1 MTSELG
7 QTQTLASAAP
17 SRTDD
22 PVLEFRDIGVRFSG
36 RGETFT
42 AVEHLN
48 LDVQPGQFVCVVGP
62 SGCGKSTL
70 LNMAAGILT
79 PSNGTVKYNG
89 ALITQPNTAVGYITQ
104 KDNLLPWRSVFRNIA
119 LPLELRGVPKDEV
132 KARVQKIIDLVGLS
146 GFEKSY
152 PRELSGGMRKRVG
165 VARTLIYEPEAL
177 LADEPFGALDSQ
189 LKTVL
194 QGELTQIWERTRA
207 TVLFVTHDI
216 GEAIALGDRVIV
228 MSSRPG
234 RIILDKLI
242 DIPRPRDVFKVRFE
256 PRYAEIHEELW
267 DALRSEVETVGA
279 K

>member
-62 SGCGKSTL
+62 SGCGKSTV

>member
-1 MTSELG
+1 MKTEMSQTRVSEGL
-7 QTQTLASAAP
+7 
-17 SRTDD
+17 SRTGD

-36 RGETFT
+36 RGKTLT
-42 AVEHLN
+42 VVEHLN
-48 LDVQPGQFVCVVGP
+48 LGVQPGQFVCVVGP

-70 LNMAAGILT
+70 LNMAAGILSPT
-79 PSNGTVKYNG
+79 NGTVKYNG
-89 ALITQPNTAVGYITQ
+89 VEVTQPDTKVGYITQ

-119 LPLELRGVPKDEV
+119 LPLELRGLHREEIELR
-132 KARVQKIIDLVGLS
+132 AQKIIDLVGLS

-228 MSSRPG
+228 MSSPG

-242 DIPRPRDVFKVRFE
+242 NIPRPRDVFKVRFE

-267 DALRSEVETVGA
+267 DALRSEVETIGV

>member
-7 QTQTLASAAP
+7 HTQTLASAAL

-22 PVLEFRDIGVRFSG
+22 PVLKFRDIGVRFSG

-146 GFEKSY
+146 GFEKSF

-267 DALRSEVETVGA
+267 DALRSEVETVGT